1 MSARQGLHLG
11 IDASN
16 IRQGGGLTHLS
27 RLLWAATPSSAGVDK
42 VTVWACKAAIE
53 TFPVHLP
60 WLECRHEAWMEASL
74 PQHML
79 CQQGRMA
86 RAVDEAGCDVLFS
99 PGGTL
104 PRACKVPTVTMS
116 QNMLP
121 FEPLEAALFGRWS
134 FMRLKMRVLRF
145 TQGRSFQR
153 ADGVLFLTRYAAAG
167 VTKAL
172 GGAVRSFALVPHGIE
187 ARFLQEPREPRP
199 LEACSPAKPLKLL
212 YVSITMP
219 YKHQLEVAMAI
230 KSLRDEGL
238 PVEMRFVGAS
248 WGDYGE
254 RLKKLIRSL
263 DPQGKFLL
271 WDGAEPFETLHERYR
286 VSDAFLFASSC
297 ENLPNI
303 LIEAMAAGLP
313 VACSDRGPMP
323 EVLGDAGLY
332 FDPQSPASIAS
343 AVRALARDAALRA
356 ELSHKAWRKAQD
368 YSWERCAR
376 ETFQF
381 IADVGQHA
389 AKPSTSYMHFQ

>member
-1 MSARQGLHLG
+1 MPARQDLHLG

-27 RLLWAATPSSAGVDK
+27 RLLWAATPASAGVGK
-42 VTVWACKAAIE
+42 VTIWACSAARE
-53 TFPVHLP
+53 TFPLHHP
-60 WLECRHEAWMEASL
+60 WLECRHEAWMEGSL
-74 PQHML
+74 PQRML
-79 CQQGRMA
+79 SQQSRIA
-86 RAVDEAGCDVLFS
+86 RAVQEAGCDVLFS

-104 PRACKVPTVTMS
+104 PGVCGVPMVTMS

-121 FEPLEAALFGRWS
+121 FEPQEAALFGRWS

-145 TQGRSFQR
+145 TQGRSFRR
-153 ADGVLFLTRYAAAG
+153 ADGVVFLTRYAAAA

-187 ARFLQEPREPRP
+187 TRFLQAPREPRP
-199 LEACSPAKPLKLL
+199 LADCSAAKPLKLL

-238 PVEMRFVGAS
+238 PVEMRFVGAP
-248 WGDYGE
+248 WGEYGE
-254 RLKKLIRSL
+254 RLKRMIHAL
-263 DPQGKFLL
+263 DPKREFLL
-271 WDGAEPFETLHERYR
+271 WDGPEPFETLHGRYR
-286 VSDAFLFASSC
+286 ASDLFLFASSC
-297 ENLPNI
+297 ENMPNI

-323 EVLGDAGLY
+323 EVLGDAGVY
-332 FDPQSPASIAS
+332 FNPQSPASIAS
-343 AVRALARDAALRA
+343 AIRELAEDADLRA
-356 ELSHKAWRKAQD
+356 KLSHEAWRRAQD

-381 IADVGQHA
+381 IADVGHRV
-389 AKPSTSYMHFQ
+389 AKPSASSMHFQ